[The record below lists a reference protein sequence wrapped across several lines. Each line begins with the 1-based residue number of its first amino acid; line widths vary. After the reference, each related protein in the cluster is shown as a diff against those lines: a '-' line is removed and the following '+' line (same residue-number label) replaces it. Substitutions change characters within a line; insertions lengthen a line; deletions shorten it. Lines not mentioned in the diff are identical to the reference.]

1 MITPEKVA
9 EAILMI
15 NNALKNAGTTHPRL
29 AVCGL
34 NPHNGDNGNFGD
46 EEIRIIAPGV
56 ALAAQ
61 QGVEAE
67 GPFPADTAF
76 VRAIRKD
83 NGYDGVVTMYHDQG
97 QIAMK
102 LMGFEKGVTVH
113 GGLPIPISTPA
124 HGTAYDIVG
133 QDKAN
138 IGAMLNA
145 FGLACKMGIS
155 HRNNSSLNV

>member
-1 MITPEKVA
+1 MIH
-9 EAILMI
+9 
-15 NNALKNAGTTHPRL
+15 NALKNAGTSHPRL

-46 EEIRIIAPGV
+46 EEIRIISPGV
-56 ALAAQ
+56 ALAAK

-145 FGLACKMGIS
+145 FELACKMGVS
-155 HRNNSSLNV
+155 HRDNYSLSA